1 MRPWEKIGIDLF
13 ALNGKE
19 FLVTVDYYSYV
30 WEIDKLPV
38 DTKAPTVI
46 NKLKPHLAR
55 YGFQDQVVTDNG
67 LQFSST
73 SKSSPLLE
81 TMRFCSVS
89 SAWASFRESKRDASL
104 ASELSSYFS

>member
-19 FLVTVDYYSYV
+19 FLVTVDYYSNV

-73 SKSSPLLE
+73 SKSSALLE

-89 SAWASFRESKRDASL
+89 SA
-104 ASELSSYFS
+104 